1 MGRAVKAKR
10 PPNELIVGV
19 FSDVIDSQLG
29 GNERTDDATA
39 TELGLT
45 TAGRAYM
52 LDTTSGAVSN
62 AADPRDTLFNG
73 KLYVSNKA
81 NAFDTVLV
89 THLGAAD
96 PTACVNVAVRNANT
110 GKSISLS
117 LVPTDTNPTD
127 VDGDSTTRDGTYY
140 QNYFRVVDRDGE
152 PQLDD
157 HSGPLDCAKG
167 GTVPTDGEVPT
178 NDENPPEVD
187 DPDTEVDES
196 LTQIDQSLARINA
209 SDGDR
214 LTITSGSHVLTLY
227 VDGEGPTFSEITPAD
242 GARFKSAA
250 LSIGFEIR
258 DDGAG
263 LRHDGENVVSRDGD
277 AVLHDAA
284 NAGNTTATETNDPR
298 IGDGDGITDRE
309 PISERDGGSQDI
321 HVTFYTPDQAMKLKA
336 YEDAKA
342 KAADARKASTA
353 AQKVA
358 MDAATAAR
366 AAATSATTAGA
377 VTDLDGFTQGAS
389 ASTELGVASTAL
401 DAAATA
407 LGEVADPESTATATT
422 VVDAVTAATTAIAAI
437 DAALTAAK
445 GATDADIDGTNTPT
459 TLAARKALL
468 ATAIAELVKAKAAL
482 TKAKDV
488 LDAADADGGA
498 LALET
503 AADMAETEEMTA
515 KMAADEAGWRS

>member
-1 MGRAVKAKR
+1 MAVALSLLVILPALAENTDGKSRKGQTT
-10 PPNELIVGV
+10 PNELIVGV
-19 FSDVIDSQLG
+19 FSDVVDSQVG
-29 GNERTDDATA
+29 IDDTPVALSL
-39 TELGLT
+39 ESGSLT
-45 TAGRAYM
+45 RAYM
-52 LDTTSGAVSN
+52 LDTTTSDAASN

-81 NAFDTVLV
+81 AAFDTVLV
-89 THLGAAD
+89 THLGDTPAED
-96 PTACVNVAVRNANT
+96 CVNVMVRNANT

-117 LVPTDTNPTD
+117 LVPT
-127 VDGDSTTRDGTYY
+127 STIPADDRTGTYY

-157 HSGPLDCAKG
+157 HDGPYVCD
-167 GTVPTDGEVPT
+167 GTVVYPGGGVRGENGVPVD
-178 NDENPPEVD
+178 DENVTETIPED
-187 DPDTEVDES
+187 DEDTAEDES
-196 LTQIDQSLARINA
+196 KTFFNTIAQNEELARINA

-284 NAGNTTATETNDPR
+284 TTTNTSPTGADADPR

-309 PISERDGGSQDI
+309 PISNRGGGSQDI
-321 HVTFYTPDQAMKLKA
+321 DVTFYTPDQAMKLKA

-358 MDAATAAR
+358 MDAAAAAR
-366 AAATSATTAGA
+366 AAAASATDAGA
-377 VTDLDGFTQGAS
+377 VTDLDGFTPGQS

-407 LGEVADPESTATATT
+407 LGEVADPESTDTATT
-422 VVDAVTAATTAIAAI
+422 VSDCGYCCYHCYCG
-437 DAALTAAK
+437 D
-445 GATDADIDGTNTPT
+445 
-459 TLAARKALL
+459 
-468 ATAIAELVKAKAAL
+468 
-482 TKAKDV
+482 
-488 LDAADADGGA
+488 
-498 LALET
+498 
-503 AADMAETEEMTA
+503 
-515 KMAADEAGWRS
+515 